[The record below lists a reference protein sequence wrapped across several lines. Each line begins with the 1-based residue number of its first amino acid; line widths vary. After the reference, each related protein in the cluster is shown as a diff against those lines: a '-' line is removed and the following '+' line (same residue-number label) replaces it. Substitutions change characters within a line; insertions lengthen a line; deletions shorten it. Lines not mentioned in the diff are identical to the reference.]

1 MKRTICIALLLVTT
15 LLQAES
21 LGLGL
26 NTVVIDPGHG
36 GRDPGSVSRDKK
48 TYEKTFTLDI
58 SRKLAAMIREA
69 YPGVEVIMT
78 RDEDVFVSVDERAEK
93 ANRAG
98 ADLFISI
105 HVNSSPSETPSG
117 CTIHVLG
124 QSSNKNRDLFSY
136 NMDVCKRENSVVH
149 LESDYSTKYQGF
161 DPQDPESYIF
171 MQLMQNSHLQQS
183 LDFAQ
188 ICSRKLASSP
198 LKSSKG
204 VWQDPFLVLWKT
216 SMPAVLVESGFLSN
230 SSDLKILRQEENRT
244 GIAVKLFEAFKEFKA
259 LYDASLS
266 LNDGQAKGSTQIS
279 GTPKKE
285 EKADTKTKPAASPET
300 AVNSVRY
307 GVQVFSLKTRLPEG
321 DSRLLGFE
329 PVIIKSG
336 QLNKYVIGVSSS
348 RKETEKN
355 LETIR
360 KKYPDSFIVTL
371 H

>member
-1 MKRTICIALLLVTT
+1 MKRTICIALLLLTP

-21 LGLGL
+21 LDLGL

-36 GRDPGSVSRDKK
+36 GHDPGSVSRDRK

-58 SRKLAAMIREA
+58 SRKLADMIREE
-69 YPGVEVIMT
+69 YPGVKVILT
-78 RDEDVFVSVDERAEK
+78 RDKDVFVSLEERAEK

-98 ADLFISI
+98 ADLFISV
-105 HVNSSPSETPSG
+105 HVNSSPSESPSG
-117 CTIHVLG
+117 CSIHVLG
-124 QSSNKNRDLFSY
+124 QSSNKNMDLFSY
-136 NMDVCKRENSVVH
+136 NMDVCKRENSVVL

-161 DPQDPESYIF
+161 DPQDPESFIF

-244 GIAVKLFEAFKEFKA
+244 RIAGKLFEAFKEFKT
-259 LYDASLS
+259 LYDSSLS
-266 LNDGQAKGSTQIS
+266 LDIGPAQENAQVPEKPEI
-279 GTPKKE
+279 E
-285 EKADTKTKPAASPET
+285 EKEPGPSSHTGKEVS
-300 AVNSVRY
+300 SVKY